1 MPGPPGLLLI
11 GTTHGRRNGKG
22 RARICQDPGRT
33 TSFARRA
40 TFDVCLTGRPG
51 PGCPQHVVPSHDI
64 PWHGAASLALTHS
77 SARMDKVAPT
87 ATTVWL
93 SEATGR
99 CARSPPARAA
109 DRSRWRGSV
118 PGCVRAVGD
127 RDLRE
132 QRLERGGRFRLL
144 AHSRS
149 SLAEPPDTGNGRD
162 IQRAVLPGQAVPRQ
176 GCPGPRSPTWVG
188 QHHHRRL
195 HCRQRRE
202 ASAFRTVASR
212 RSRARGARR
221 GKAATVARWCSAG
234 RASSSTITR
243 STSSR
248 SERDVVRKPPL
259 GCPR

>member
-1 MPGPPGLLLI
+1 
-11 GTTHGRRNGKG
+11 
-22 RARICQDPGRT
+22 
-33 TSFARRA
+33 
-40 TFDVCLTGRPG
+40 
-51 PGCPQHVVPSHDI
+51 
-64 PWHGAASLALTHS
+64 
-77 SARMDKVAPT
+77 MDKVAPT

-99 CARSPPARAA
+99 CGRSPPARAA
-109 DRSRWRGSV
+109 GRSRWRGSV

-132 QRLERGGRFRLL
+132 ERLEQGGRFRLL

-149 SLAEPPDTGNGRD
+149 SLAEPSDTGNGRD
-162 IQRAVLPGQAVPRQ
+162 IQRAVLPARRYRGKDVPD
-176 GCPGPRSPTWVG
+176 PAPTWVG

-221 GKAATVARWCSAG
+221 GKAATVHRWCSAG
-234 RASSSTITR
+234 RASSSTIPR

-248 SERDVVRKPPL
+248 SERDVVRRPPL